1 MSAVAFRGVTKR
13 FANGFEAVCDLDLDV
28 EDGELLVVVG
38 PSGCGKTT
46 LLRMLAGLE
55 DVTEG
60 EVTIGGERVNDRLPR
75 ERDIAMVF
83 QNYAL
88 YPHLTVG
95 ANIAYPLRIARVP
108 KRERAERVRAVAK
121 QLRLEQLIDRKPRQ
135 LSGGQRQRVAM
146 GRAMV
151 RQPEVFLMDEPLSNL
166 DAKLRVVMRAEV
178 AELQRTLGTTMFYV
192 THDQTEAMTMGHR
205 VAVMHQGRVV
215 QVAPPA
221 ELYHRP
227 AHVFVA
233 GFIGSPPMNLV
244 KVHVEDGTDGGV
256 VLTSGTLRLE
266 LPASVTPAA
275 PALRPGPDP
284 VIVGV
289 RPEHLEVASSGPGVA
304 ATVRLVEPLGS
315 EHIVHLD
322 VGDAHLITPDGATWD
337 EVGTDLRVIA
347 KLHGETARWRA
358 GDQVVLRAESQ
369 HLRFF
374 DCATGAAMA
383 APAAVG
389 T

>member
-1 MSAVAFRGVTKR
+1 VSAVAFRGVTKR
-13 FANGFEAVCDLDLDV
+13 FANGFEAVRELDLDV

-55 DVTEG
+55 DLTDG
-60 EVTIGGERVNDRLPR
+60 EIRIAGERVNDRPPR

-95 ANIAYPLRIARVP
+95 ANIAYPLRIAGVP
-108 KRERAERVRAVAK
+108 KRERALRVMAVAK
-121 QLRLEQLIDRKPRQ
+121 QLRLDELIDRKPRQ

-151 RQPEVFLMDEPLSNL
+151 RQPKVFLMDEPLSNL

-205 VAVMHQGRVV
+205 VAVMHQGRLV

-244 KVHVEDGTDGGV
+244 KVHVDDAADGV
-256 VLTSGTLRLE
+256 VVTSGALRLE
-266 LPASVTPAA
+266 LPTEVAA
-275 PALRPGPDP
+275 GVPQLRPGPDP

-289 RPEHLEVASSGPGVA
+289 RPEHLEIASDGHGVP

-322 VGDAHLITPDGATWD
+322 VGDAHLLASDGATWD

-347 KLHGETARWRA
+347 KLHGEQAWCRA
-358 GDQVVLRAESQ
+358 GDQVVLRADPQ

-374 DCATGAAMA
+374 DCTTGAALTEPVVA
-383 APAAVG
+383 TA
-389 T
+389 